1 MVADLDFEIEI
12 GPLSDGDWVAGRWVG
27 KGRSEDGPVSFTGN
41 DILRLDGDGERFA
54 EYWTGTSTG

>member
-1 MVADLDFEIEI
+1 MPTGQALYRRWISRVGQGR
-12 GPLSDGDWVAGRWVG
+12 GP
-27 KGRSEDGPVSFTGN
+27 EGPVSFTGN